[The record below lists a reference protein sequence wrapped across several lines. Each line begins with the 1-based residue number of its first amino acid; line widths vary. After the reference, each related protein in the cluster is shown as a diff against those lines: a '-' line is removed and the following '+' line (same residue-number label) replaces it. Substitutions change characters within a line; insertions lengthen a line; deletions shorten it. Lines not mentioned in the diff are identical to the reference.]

1 MKKEEII
8 KSGKTIYQPPKK
20 NPDLNKQQI
29 SWNNSG
35 FVDSG
40 LGVSSDEQLKSFLW
54 KKIQNEKS
62 TAKVM
67 IMHIYS
73 GVPNKQT
80 FAFMIFFF
88 TF

>member
-40 LGVSSDEQLKSFLW
+40 LGVSSDE
-54 KKIQNEKS
+54 
-62 TAKVM
+62 
-67 IMHIYS
+67 
-73 GVPNKQT
+73 
-80 FAFMIFFF
+80 
-88 TF
+88 